1 MKIAYLSYWGLED
14 GLTKASVFPNIEIL
28 ASFDEIS
35 KIYLFTIERSEFE
48 VIQFQNQK
56 IIHVPLVSTFR
67 KIRFLNKLSDFL
79 KFPRLIN
86 KLIQNNGIDVL
97 ICRGAPAGAMALS
110 VSKKS
115 NLPFIVESFEPH
127 AEYMLESKVWSK
139 YSLSYIMEKRW
150 EQKIKKQASALLPVS
165 INYQKKLIEEGI
177 KTNVYLAPCAV
188 DHSEFEFNS
197 EMRDKTRLNLKI
209 DKDKMV
215 GIYVGKFGDI
225 YLKEE
230 FFELLKELKNQLKD
244 LFYFIILSPM
254 DKSEIMDLLKRHKI
268 DFQNVAIL
276 KVDHNEV
283 PNYLSAAD
291 YGLVTVRPSPHRKY
305 CSPIKTGEY
314 WANGLPVL
322 ITEDIGDDSRIITE
336 RNAGSIIDLNDL
348 KHSVEKFLGIFK
360 SKNRFK
366 WAEQIMPLAK
376 TYRGFEFTRNAYQKI
391 IEQIEKG

>member
-1 MKIAYLSYWGLED
+1 MKIAYLSYWGIED

-28 ASFDEIS
+28 ASFHEVSEIF
-35 KIYLFTIERSEFE
+35 LFTIERSEFE
-48 VIQFQNQK
+48 IEQFKNQK

-79 KFPRLIN
+79 KFPLLIN
-86 KLIQNNGIDVL
+86 RRIQDNGIDVL
-97 ICRGAPAGAMALS
+97 ICRGAPAGALALS
-110 VSKKS
+110 ISKNS
-115 NLPFIVESFEPH
+115 NVPFIVESFEPH

-139 YSLSYIMEKRW
+139 YSLSYILEKRW
-150 EQKIKKQASALLPVS
+150 EQRIKNQALALLPVS

-177 KTNVYLAPCAV
+177 KRDVYLAPCAV

-209 DKDKMV
+209 DKDKKV

-230 FFELLKELKNQLKD
+230 FFELIKELKNHLKD
-244 LFYFIILSPM
+244 QFYFIILSPM

-268 DFQNVAIL
+268 NFQNIAIL
-276 KVDHNEV
+276 KVDHHEV

-336 RNAGSIIDLNDL
+336 KNVGSIIDLNDL
-348 KHSVEKFLGIFK
+348 KHSVEKFMGIFN
-360 SKNRFK
+360 SKNRYK

-376 TYRGFEFTRNAYQKI
+376 TFRGFDFTIKAYQNI
-391 IEQIEKG
+391 IQKIEKD